1 VTLFFNQPSG
11 GLSGL
16 SINAMLLE
24 KITPY
29 IERDNR
35 FYYLIDKQISQ
46 FMLNSLE
53 FRKRQELAV
62 RIIESIMSGHE
73 KQLLLEYV
81 VELAR
86 IEPRIRELEPW
97 ARDHVVHALLSYFLG
112 VFLNENFLFRTGEK
126 VSAFQWKIAGLFHD
140 VGYPLQIASDSLV
153 KPFVS
158 KINAMKK
165 ELHST
170 QPDLTIGIVPSGLEK
185 LNNGVNALDLIQGK
199 LDEWELDINPH
210 EVYADMT
217 KTGFVDHGIVSALA
231 VLYVID
237 LMYQEHN
244 PRRVHRNIFT
254 PGRSVNFNQKFFERD
269 VVSACSAIFIHNLS
283 CSKFLHKKI
292 ERSKAPVA
300 FLLKMS
306 DTLQEW
312 ERPSLNNLNGNSA
325 NLFSLSVEQKRLLF
339 KSTLTK
345 EKKESIQNELTVL
358 VAPDIEV
365 L

>member
-1 VTLFFNQPSG
+1 MTLILQSSG

-16 SINAMLLE
+16 SINAMLL
-24 KITPY
+24 KTIAPY
-29 IERDNR
+29 LERNNR
-35 FYYLIDKQISQ
+35 FYYLMDGKVSQ

-53 FRKRQELAV
+53 FHERQELAIG
-62 RIIESIMSGHE
+62 IIESIMSGHE

-112 VFLNENFLFRTGEK
+112 VFINERFLFRTGKK
-126 VSAFQWKIAGLFHD
+126 VNAFQWKIAGLFHD

-158 KINAMKK
+158 QINAMKRQ
-165 ELHST
+165 LHST
-170 QPDLTIGIVPSGLEK
+170 QPDLAFGIILSGLEK
-185 LNNGVNALDLIQGK
+185 LNNGVNALDLIQNR
-199 LDEWELDINPH
+199 LDDWELNIDSH
-210 EVYADMT
+210 EVYTDMT
-217 KTGFVDHGIVSALA
+217 KTGLVDHGIVSALA

-237 LMYQEHN
+237 LMYQKYN
-244 PRRVHRNIFT
+244 PRRVHRNILT
-254 PGRSVNFNQKFFERD
+254 QSRSVNFNQRFFETD

-283 CSKFLHKKI
+283 YSMFLDKKVD
-292 ERSKAPVA
+292 RSKAPVA
-300 FLLKMS
+300 FLLKIS

-312 ERPSLNNLNGNSA
+312 ERPSLNNPNGYSA
-325 NLFSLSVEQKRLLF
+325 NLFSVMIEQKRLLY
-339 KSTLTK
+339 KSSLTK
-345 EKKESIQNELTVL
+345 ERKESIQNDLKVL